1 MDEWAEILKLK
12 PCPFCGK
19 IPRVAMLEQDRFG
32 ERRLV
37 LECCMTHEITQD
49 APETILSWNGATECL
64 RIDMSPEEKWNRREQ
79 RKE

>member
-19 IPRVAMLEQDRFG
+19 IPRVVMLEQDRFG

-37 LECCMTHEITQD
+37 LECCMTHEITQA
-49 APETILSWNGATECL
+49 APETILSWGGEEE
-64 RIDMSPEEKWNRREQ
+64 RIETVITPEEKWNRREG
-79 RKE
+79 ENA